1 MSTGEL
7 KYRVSAFIS
16 ILVLK
21 ISSLILTELGHSADP
36 ISGSHQHRL
45 NRYYFEDC
53 DEDYFVEPVET
64 TDPDGVDYGWVMQ
77 TTFVLTIIIGAPV
90 VTVLSLGATLP
101 TWGTRVGFAI
111 RVGAVIWIL
120 TALSVFGYARWSD
133 TNTDTNGVDTESVN
147 TPSASSEK
155 STSDVSSRT
164 HVDSHT
170 NTNTNTNSNSDA
182 DVDMDPDPN
191 PDPSIDIDSHS
202 NTETGT
208 SQTTQQNSDTTTT
221 AEETS

>member
-1 MSTGEL
+1 M
-7 KYRVSAFIS
+7 
-16 ILVLK
+16 
-21 ISSLILTELGHSADP
+21 
-36 ISGSHQHRL
+36 
-45 NRYYFEDC
+45 
-53 DEDYFVEPVET
+53 EPVET

-101 TWGTRVGFAI
+101 TWGARVGFAI

-170 NTNTNTNSNSDA
+170 NTNTNTNSNSNSDA
-182 DVDMDPDPN
+182 DADADMDPDPD